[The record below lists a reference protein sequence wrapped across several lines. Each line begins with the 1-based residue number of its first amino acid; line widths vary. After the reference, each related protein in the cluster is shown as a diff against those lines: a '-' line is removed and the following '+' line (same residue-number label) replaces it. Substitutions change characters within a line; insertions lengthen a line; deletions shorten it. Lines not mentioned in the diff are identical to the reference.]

1 MLITFIA
8 YTQSLQWQR
17 REHVLSVQKAD
28 RASLLQVKSALWYN
42 MNVCTAEALVP
53 MKLVLS
59 SSSARTVTT
68 LIAAILDVSTVPL
81 EVWDPLLSSTKDDG
95 EHSAT

>member
-1 MLITFIA
+1 MAESSF
-8 YTQSLQWQR
+8 YQHE

-28 RASLLQVKSALWYN
+28 RASRLQVKSALWYN

-59 SSSARTVTT
+59 SSSARTMTT
-68 LIAAILDVSTVPL
+68 LIAAILDASTVSL
-81 EVWDPLLSSTKDDG
+81 EVWDPLFSSTRDDG